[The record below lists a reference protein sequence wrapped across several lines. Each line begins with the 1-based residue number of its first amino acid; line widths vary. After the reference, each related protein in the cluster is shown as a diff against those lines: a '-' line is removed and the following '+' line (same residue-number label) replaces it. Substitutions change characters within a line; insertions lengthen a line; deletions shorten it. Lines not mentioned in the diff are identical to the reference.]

1 MKVGYIRVSTGM
13 QNTARQ
19 LDGIQLGKT
28 FIDHASGKST
38 KRPKLTECLSFLREG
53 DTLVVHSMDRL
64 ARNLIDLRN
73 IVEMLTEK
81 GVAVQFVKE
90 NLTFDGKSD
99 NYISTLT
106 LSIMGEFAEFERNVI
121 RERQREGII
130 AAKENG
136 VHFGRP
142 KKLTEEISQ
151 KIDKL
156 VSEGKKNKTTIAKEL
171 GIGKTTLYR
180 HLSL

>member
-106 LSIMGEFAEFERNVI
+106 LSIMGAFAEFERNVI

-130 AAKENG
+130 AAQKNG

-142 KKLTEEISQ
+142 KKLTKEISQ
-151 KIDKL
+151 QIDKL
-156 VSEGKKNKTTIAKEL
+156 VSEGKKNKTAIAKEL

-180 HLSL
+180 HLSQ